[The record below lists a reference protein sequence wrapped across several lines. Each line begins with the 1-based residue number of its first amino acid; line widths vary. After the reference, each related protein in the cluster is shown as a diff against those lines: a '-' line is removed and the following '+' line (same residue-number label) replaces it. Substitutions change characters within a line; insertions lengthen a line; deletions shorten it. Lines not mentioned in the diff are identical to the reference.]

1 MSFLDFLKRT
11 PPLEKHAKRAVN
23 KRAQN
28 LDRMESLH
36 ALSRMHSAEAAQAL
50 LQRFR
55 FRVDPSIVDQEEKE
69 VAFEG
74 VVALGEVAIEPTRE
88 FLLSSDS
95 ISWPLKIMNRLLED
109 SEVCAALLDLLSEMD
124 VEYERDPE
132 KKIQVLGYLGDRQDS
147 RILEAVTR
155 FLDDPNETVRFST
168 VVAML
173 AQQVDDGDV
182 SAALI
187 EPLVN
192 RLADEESVRIRDQIA
207 AAFVERSWKVPI
219 GELDRV
225 GNALSDRFRLDRTN
239 RVLSPAG

>member
-11 PPLEKHAKRAVN
+11 PPLEKHAKRATN

-28 LDRMESLH
+28 IDRMESLH
-36 ALSRMHSAEAAQAL
+36 ALSRMNSTEAARAL

-74 VVALGEVAIEPTRE
+74 LVALGDVAIEPTRE
-88 FLLSSDS
+88 YLLASDS
-95 ISWPLKIMNRLLED
+95 ISWPLKIMNRLLDEA
-109 SEVCAALLDLLSEMD
+109 EVVVALLDLLSEMD

-132 KKIQVLGYLGDRQDS
+132 KKIQVIGYLGDRQDS
-147 RILEAVTR
+147 RILEAVRR

-173 AQQVDDGDV
+173 AQQVEDTDV

-207 AAFVERSWKVPI
+207 SAFVERGWKVPI

-225 GNALSDRFRLDRTN
+225 GSALSDRFRLDRTN
-239 RVLSPAG
+239 RVLSPVA